1 MKSWTKNP
9 IWIPIEPIE
18 HRTTSFVILA
28 GPANFELLIE
38 SGEFEA
44 RIPSSQNMDNSQD
57 NSSSRKKTRW
67 SFPIVILILAL
78 VVQLGGASRMV
89 DQDGT
94 LQALVVMGTWMVAI
108 LAILIW
114 WLIFS
119 RLPGLIRL
127 AGIAG
132 MAAIVALCVGL
143 FRFDGFTGGFKPH
156 FSFRFSDSNE
166 ERAIK
171 FFADS
176 KTTTAGAG
184 GVLTV
189 SEADWPK
196 FGGRLGDQVA
206 HGESIRIDWDANP
219 PRALWRQPV
228 GAGWSSFAIIGELAF
243 TQEQRGE
250 FECVVCYDALTGEQK
265 WIHRDRERFEES
277 AGGPGPRATPTVHD
291 SKLYTLGATGV
302 LNCLNPLNGEVFWS
316 TNIVKDCGGAL
327 IEWAAAGSPVIHDD
341 LVLVNP
347 ATSSTFLA
355 AYNRLTGERRWLA
368 KKAQAGYATP
378 IVAKI
383 GGKNQVIMYRA
394 SGVGGYSPEDGS
406 ELWFFEWIN
415 NTKINVAQPMV
426 LPDESIFI
434 STGYGGGSA
443 RLELSREGGTWS
455 AKSLWERPNR
465 FKLKFNGGI
474 IRGNHVYGLDESVLA
489 CFDLEKGER
498 TWKRG
503 RYGYGQMLMVEDRLL
518 ILTEQGE
525 VALVEVNPQA
535 MNELVR
541 FQAIEG
547 KTWNH
552 PVLNRGLLFVR
563 NDTEAACF
571 DLR

>member
-1 MKSWTKNP
+1 MN
-9 IWIPIEPIE
+9 
-18 HRTTSFVILA
+18 
-28 GPANFELLIE
+28 
-38 SGEFEA
+38 
-44 RIPSSQNMDNSQD
+44 NSQERPTP
-57 NSSSRKKTRW
+57 RKKTRW
-67 SFPIVILILAL
+67 SFPIIVLILAL
-78 VVQLGGASRMV
+78 AVQLGGAALLV
-89 DQDGT
+89 DRDGT
-94 LQALVVMGTWMVAI
+94 LQALVVMGTWMVA
-108 LAILIW
+108 LTAILIW
-114 WLIFS
+114 WLFFS
-119 RLPGLIRL
+119 RLPGQVRL

-132 MAAIVALCVGL
+132 TAAIITLFSVL

-156 FSFRFSDSNE
+156 FSFRFSNSNE
-166 ERAIK
+166 ERAIEY
-171 FFADS
+171 FADS
-176 KTTTAGAG
+176 PSTQAGAG
-184 GVLTV
+184 GILEI
-189 SEADWPK
+189 SEADWPR
-196 FGGRLGDQVA
+196 FGGNLGDQVA
-206 HGESIRIDWDANP
+206 RGESIRIDWDTHP

-228 GAGWSSFAIIGELAF
+228 GAGWSSFAIVGELAF

-250 FECVVCYDALTGEQK
+250 FECVVCYHALTGEQR
-265 WIHRDRERFEES
+265 WIHQDRERFEES

-302 LNCLNPLNGEVFWS
+302 LNCLNPLTGEVLWS
-316 TNIVKDCGGAL
+316 TNVVKDNGGAL

-347 ATSSTFLA
+347 ATSSAFLA
-355 AYNRLTGERRWLA
+355 AYDRLTGERRWLA
-368 KKAQAGYATP
+368 KKGQAGYATP
-378 IVAKI
+378 VVAPI
-383 GGKNQVIMYRA
+383 GGETQVVMYRA
-394 SGVGGYSPEDGS
+394 TGVGGYSIEDGR

-415 NTKINVAQPMV
+415 NTKINVAQPML
-426 LPDESIFI
+426 LPDDGLFI

-443 RLELSREGGTWS
+443 RLALSREGESWS
-455 AKSLWERPNR
+455 VKSLWERPNR

-474 IRGNHVYGLDESVLA
+474 IRDGYVYGLDESVLA

-503 RYGYGQMLMVEDRLL
+503 RYGYGQILMVEDRLL

-525 VALVEVNPQA
+525 VALVEVNPQS
-535 MNELVR
+535 MKERVR